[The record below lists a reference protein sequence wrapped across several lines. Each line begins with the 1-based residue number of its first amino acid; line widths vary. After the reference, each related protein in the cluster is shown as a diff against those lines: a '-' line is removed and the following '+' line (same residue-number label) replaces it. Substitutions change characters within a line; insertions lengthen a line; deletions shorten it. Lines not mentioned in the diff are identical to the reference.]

1 MLILKNV
8 YLVLTSLAIML
19 TTLFLLPHSSHAANG
34 DVYDVGQAVLNVR
47 SGPSLDSEIV
57 GQLQAGDQ
65 LIEFNEQYGWVQT
78 YFEGK
83 EAWVAKHHLVPTTQ
97 NKPVQVQVQTPSYE
111 ETKTAPAQPQPNVQA
126 NNAGTSLYG
135 YNIMLDPGHG
145 GYDPGSIGISGVQ
158 EKFLTL
164 ETSKQIAKKLRAA
177 GANVLLT
184 RSSDEYV
191 SLHDRVEIS
200 RAYATHAF
208 ISVHYN
214 AHPNSAAHGIN
225 TFYYSAT
232 DQKLA
237 ESVHRGLTSSISI
250 RDRGTAPNNYYVLRN
265 NDVPSI
271 LLELGFITNYSDF
284 VNIRSNPFQHQV
296 ASGITNGLKAYFA
309 N

>member
-1 MLILKNV
+1 MKNV
-8 YLVLTSLAIML
+8 HLTLTSLAIML
-19 TTLFLLPHSSHAANG
+19 ISLFLLPHSSYAANG

-57 GQLQAGDQ
+57 GQLQVGDQ

-78 YFEGK
+78 YFAGK
-83 EAWVAKHHLVPTTQ
+83 EAWVAKHHLVPATQ
-97 NKPVQVQVQTPSYE
+97 NKPVQVQVKKSSYE
-111 ETKTAPAQPQPNVQA
+111 ETKTPPAQPHPNTQA
-126 NNAGTSLYG
+126 NHNGSLYG

-145 GYDPGSIGISGVQ
+145 GYDPGSIGISGIQ

-164 ETSKQIAKKLRAA
+164 ETSKQIAENLRSA

-191 SLHDRVEIS
+191 SLHDRVEMS
-200 RAYATHAF
+200 QAYSTHAF

-214 AHPNSAAHGIN
+214 AHPSSAAHGIN
-225 TFYYSAT
+225 TFYYST
-232 DQKLA
+232 SDQKLA
-237 ESVHRGLTSSISI
+237 ESVHQSLTSSIPI
-250 RDRGTAPNNYYVLRN
+250 RDRGMAPNNYYVLRN
-265 NDVPSI
+265 NTAPSI

-284 VNIRSNPFQHQV
+284 ANIRSNPFQHQV
-296 ASGITNGLKAYFA
+296 ASGITNGLKAYFS